1 MRAKRPSR
9 RMERAVYAQA
19 AGLARLQSVQWSPGY
34 TDLSNKSNLASIS
47 TEVHDDVRL
56 EDLYTW
62 D

>member
-1 MRAKRPSR
+1 MKTGTPAIAGVPVNIGGPSR
-9 RMERAVYAQA
+9 TRT
-19 AGLARLQSVQWSPGY
+19 LDPLI
-34 TDLSNKSNLASIS
+34 KSNLASIS

>member
-1 MRAKRPSR
+1 
-9 RMERAVYAQA
+9 MEH
-19 AGLARLQSVQWSPGY
+19 
-34 TDLSNKSNLASIS
+34 LSNKSNLASIS